1 MYTAALSTLTAC
13 LTLCFSTAWGQT
25 NACDLTGD
33 KVVNTADVQ
42 AAINM
47 SLGIS
52 PCTANIVGAG
62 VCNAEVVQRVINAYL
77 GGGCL
82 TSIGL
87 HVVSLTWT
95 ASTSPGVVGYQVCRG
110 TNSGGPYKVL
120 ASVGRVTAYTDTT
133 VLSGTTYYYVL
144 KAVDGS
150 NKLSSYSSEV
160 QAVIPIP

>member
-13 LTLCFSTAWGQT
+13 LTLSFSTAWGQT

-42 AAINM
+42 AAINI

-52 PCTANIVGAG
+52 PCTANIVGAN

-82 TSIGL
+82 TSVGL
-87 HVVSLTWT
+87 QCRIPDLDGKHLRLARLV
-95 ASTSPGVVGYQVCRG
+95 TSWLPG
-110 TNSGGPYKVL
+110 PL
-120 ASVGRVTAYTDTT
+120 AT
-133 VLSGTTYYYVL
+133 VAEGDEYPLR
-144 KAVDGS
+144 
-150 NKLSSYSSEV
+150 
-160 QAVIPIP
+160 

>member
-42 AAINM
+42 AAINI

-52 PCTANIVGAG
+52 PCTANIVGAN

-82 TSIGL
+82 TSVGL
-87 HVVSLTWT
+87 QCRIPDLDGKHLAWRSWLPGLPWNQLRRTIQGARLGGAGDSLYGHHC
-95 ASTSPGVVGYQVCRG
+95 AVRDYLLLRAQ
-110 TNSGGPYKVL
+110 GG
-120 ASVGRVTAYTDTT
+120 GR
-133 VLSGTTYYYVL
+133 
-144 KAVDGS
+144 
-150 NKLSSYSSEV
+150 E
-160 QAVIPIP
+160 Q